1 MMMTMTIHHRTII
14 ATIALYFGN
23 LWYAVTKKS
32 LSSSLPVMK
41 KVFSLSPAD
50 IGRFSATFSIGYGL
64 FKLVGGILTDYVP
77 ATTVFSLGLL
87 FGSVIN
93 LTIPALPSRLDLI
106 QACWAMN
113 GAVQGGG
120 GPALSKVVIEEFPS
134 EQRASTWS
142 SLLTVS
148 YTSSSSSS
156 SSSHTVI
163 NMMSTASSSI
173 IWGPFWTAGA
183 IGLVSSLAMLAYP
196 VSRTQHTTSSSSTS
210 STTSDNNKVTPT
222 HSSVAAVTLLEASLH
237 TCLAAI
243 LIFSDMLTYFV
254 IKGISDW
261 LVQCLM
267 HSSLEMDYT
276 TAIAIAF
283 WCEIGAI
290 LGSCVAGLLADG
302 SSSSTTRLGEVRVSL
317 FFTLATVFCFLLIA
331 SFVNDTQ
338 SSSATLPAALPRE
351 GLNPFFLLF
360 SDTWLALSDCLLVV
374 MKTTRQWTALDM
386 FFFFPLHEGRRRSL
400 SSFSWCLLLFMAGFG
415 INGPKALLQLKAT
428 EQCLLTQ
435 SLWEDRRLESLGM
448 SIEDDSNRLN
458 RTRRKAST
466 GTVSGCIGLC
476 AQLGASC
483 SGLLLA
489 VYLQIDYAFLWP
501 SLVMLCLLLL
511 ILLVVCR
518 SLEISI
524 DYLQQQ
530 RHYQQQQKKS
540 KVE

>member
-1 MMMTMTIHHRTII
+1 
-14 ATIALYFGN
+14 
-23 LWYAVTKKS
+23 
-32 LSSSLPVMK
+32 MK

-142 SLLTVS
+142 SLLTFNNLG
-148 YTSSSSSS
+148 YLLAPY
-156 SSSHTVI
+156 I
-163 NMMSTASSSI
+163 LMYPLFQ
-173 IWGPFWTAGA
+173 WGWQGPFWTAGA